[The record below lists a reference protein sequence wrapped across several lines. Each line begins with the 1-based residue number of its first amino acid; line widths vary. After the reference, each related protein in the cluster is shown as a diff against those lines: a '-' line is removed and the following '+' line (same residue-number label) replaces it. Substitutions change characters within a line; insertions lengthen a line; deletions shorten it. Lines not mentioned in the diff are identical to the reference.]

1 MNESLVS
8 RMTGRRKGEIIML
21 QGWEFAHSLI
31 AHSLTSL
38 ICSHRSNQMSYCE
51 RFAQIARDKWATVSD
66 LLRSLRINEQMSKSL
81 VFSERIAH
89 SLFCSEKT
97 SDLLIKIWLKLYFFV
112 FKKNNRRIIGKKVL
126 KTEKNL
132 FYKFQVIFHNQYIPV
147 LWKGKS
153 H

>member
-1 MNESLVS
+1 
-8 RMTGRRKGEIIML
+8 ML
-21 QGWEFAHSLI
+21 IRSFAHI

-38 ICSHRSNQMSYCE
+38 KSNELLWAIRSDRLVHMSDYE
-51 RFAQIARDKWATVSD
+51 RIAQVAHVAHDKWATVGD

-81 VFSERIAH
+81 GFSERIAH

-97 SDLLIKIWLKLYFFV
+97 SDLLIKIWLKLYFLV

-132 FYKFQVIFHNQYIPV
+132 FFKFQIIFHNQYIPV